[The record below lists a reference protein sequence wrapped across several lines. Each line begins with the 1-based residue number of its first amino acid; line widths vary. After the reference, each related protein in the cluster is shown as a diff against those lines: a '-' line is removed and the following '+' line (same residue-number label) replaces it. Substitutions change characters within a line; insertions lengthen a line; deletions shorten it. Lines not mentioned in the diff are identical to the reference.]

1 MLMVMATFGVK
12 AEQYD
17 EVNLLGKWEITERA
31 GQYLILEYF
40 EDCEF
45 EGNQVKYI
53 SFGQCI
59 VDERFPSNG
68 IFLDNSNYEDADW
81 SIYDFFISNG
91 NKIHIMLVEGQY
103 PSLHFV
109 IDSFTDSE
117 LKLHTYDNK
126 MHMTLKRVANP
137 NKVGEI
143 HEVVSSQNGIYNL
156 NGTKVENPDKGIY
169 VVKTGSETSKKMI
182 R

>member
-1 MLMVMATFGVK
+1 
-12 AEQYD
+12 
-17 EVNLLGKWEITERA
+17 
-31 GQYLILEYF
+31 
-40 EDCEF
+40 
-45 EGNQVKYI
+45 
-53 SFGQCI
+53 
-59 VDERFPSNG
+59 
-68 IFLDNSNYEDADW
+68 
-81 SIYDFFISNG
+81 
-91 NKIHIMLVEGQY
+91 MLVEGQY

-169 VVKTGSETSKKMI
+169 VVKTGSETTKKMI